1 VTVAKK
7 PDPNAPPK
15 RPRPPN
21 EDDAFVDAL
30 RESCARAM
38 ATWLKDAVNTQR
50 EIRSLKLPEM
60 MGLAEACTAHWIV
73 QVSKRLAEDEMSPKV
88 REYTNLLLG

>member
-1 VTVAKK
+1 MAKSAK
-7 PDPNAPPK
+7 DAPPI
-15 RPRPPN
+15 RERPPN
-21 EDDAFVDAL
+21 DDDKWCDEL

-38 ATWLKDAVNTQR
+38 AAWLKEAVNTQR
-50 EIRSLKLPEM
+50 PINSLKLPEM

-73 QVSKRLAEDEMSPKV
+73 QVSKRIVEDEMSPKV

>member
-1 VTVAKK
+1 MK
-7 PDPNAPPK
+7 PVKPSQEI

-38 ATWLKDAVNTQR
+38 ATWLKNSVNTQR
-50 EIRSLKLPEM
+50 PINTLKLPEM
-60 MGLAEACTAHWIV
+60 MELAEACTAHWIV
-73 QVSKRLAEDEMSPKV
+73 EVSKRIATDEMSPKV
-88 REYTNLLLG
+88 QEYRNLLLG

>member
-1 VTVAKK
+1 MAR
-7 PDPNAPPK
+7 PDKNAPVT

-21 EDDAFVDAL
+21 PDDQWIDEL

-38 ATWLKDAVNTQR
+38 AAHLKEAVNTQR
-50 EIRSLKLPEM
+50 PINSLKLPEM
-60 MGLAEACTAHWIV
+60 LALAEACTAHWIC
-73 QVSKRLAEDEMSPKV
+73 QVSKKIGQEEMSPTV